1 MRVSTEHHF
10 ATHDGARLFYRHWPA
25 EVDPARGAVVLLHRG
40 HEHSGRMAHLAD
52 ELRLPAFDVFA
63 WDARGHGRSEVG
75 ADETSLAAM
84 VRDLDCFV
92 EHVRHV
98 HGIEAGRLA
107 VVAQSVGAVLAAAW
121 VHDYAPKL
129 RCLVLAS
136 PAFRVRFY
144 VPFARA
150 GLGLVQRLFG
160 DFRLNSYV
168 KPRQLTHDEARIA
181 SYAED
186 PLIRRP
192 IWVRLLLALY
202 ETGSRIVADAAAI
215 TVPTQL
221 LISGDDW
228 VVARKPQDDFF
239 EGLGAEVKE
248 RHVFDGFRH
257 DTLGEAN
264 RAVAL
269 EKLRAFVTA
278 RFDSPPAQR
287 EWGDADLRGPTVE
300 EAAALARPLASI
312 SAAGLYWGTMRL
324 LLRLAGRVS
333 GGIRLGHDSGFD
345 SGASLDYVY
354 ANRPTGLTAIGRGI
368 DKAYLQ
374 AIGWR
379 GIRQRKAHLEELLGR
394 ASERLVQEGR
404 PLRVLDV
411 AAGHGR
417 YVLDAL
423 PGDARRPES
432 ILLRDLCSSNV
443 AAGNKLVAE
452 RGCRDIARF
461 EQGDAFDGEALAT
474 LTPKPTLAIVS
485 GLYELFPEN
494 APVRRSLDGL
504 ARALPAGGYLVYTG
518 QPWHPQL
525 EFIARTLS
533 SHRNGAPWIMRRRTQ
548 AELDQLVERAGFAKV
563 EQRIDAWGIFTVSLA
578 RRVER

>member
-1 MRVSTEHHF
+1 
-10 ATHDGARLFYRHWPA
+10 
-25 EVDPARGAVVLLHRG
+25 
-40 HEHSGRMAHLAD
+40 MAHLAD
-52 ELRLPAFDVFA
+52 ELRLPEFDFFA
-63 WDARGHGRSEVG
+63 WDARGHGGSEAG
-75 ADETSLAAM
+75 ANETSLAAM

-92 EHVRHV
+92 EHIRRAH
-98 HGIEAGRLA
+98 HIEAARLA

-129 RCLVLAS
+129 RCLVLVS
-136 PAFRVRFY
+136 PAFRVRLY

-150 GLGLVQRLFG
+150 GLGLIQRLFG

-168 KPRQLTHDEARIA
+168 KPHLLTHDEARVA

-202 ETGSRIVADAAAI
+202 ETGERIVADAAAI

-239 EGLGAEVKE
+239 ERLGAEVKE
-248 RHVFDGFRH
+248 RHLFNGFRH
-257 DTLGEAN
+257 DTLGEAD

-269 EKLRAFVTA
+269 DKLRAFVVG
-278 RFDSPPAQR
+278 RFDAPLACH
-287 EWGDADLRGPTVE
+287 EWGDSDRWGPTAE
-300 EAAALARPLASI
+300 EAAALARPLAPI
-312 SAAGLYWGTMRL
+312 SAPGLYWGAMRW
-324 LLRLAGRVS
+324 LLRRAGRVS
-333 GGIRLGHDSGFD
+333 EGIRLGQASGFD

-354 ANRPTGLTAIGRGI
+354 SNRPTGRTAIGRSI

-379 GIRQRKAHLEELLGR
+379 GIRQRKAHLEELLR
-394 ASERLVQEGR
+394 QASERLDQEGR

-423 PGDARRPES
+423 PGGARRPES
-432 ILLRDLCSSNV
+432 ILLRDLCPLNV
-443 AAGNKLVAE
+443 ATGSKLVAE
-452 RGCRDIARF
+452 RGCRDISRF
-461 EQGDAFDGEALAT
+461 EQGDAFDAEALAA
-474 LTPKPTLAIVS
+474 LTPKPTLAVVS

-494 APVRRSLDGL
+494 APVRRSLAGL
-504 ARALPAGGYLVYTG
+504 ARAVPAGGYLVYTG

-525 EFIARTLS
+525 EFIARTLP
-533 SHRNGAPWIMRRRTQ
+533 SHRNGVPWVMRRRTQ

-578 RRVER
+578 RRVG